1 MTGERIA
8 HAPDALWLPIGAKF
22 LHVPAFS
29 CRPADR
35 VLLAPDVRE
44 ATDDVAAS
52 LARALTGLSPPLHG
66 SLELFGRPLL
76 AMPYLDTLKM
86 RTSIGLVQGRGGL
99 LSNRSV
105 RDNVTLP
112 LSVHAGLDHV
122 QEMARVNALLDDLE
136 LTTVAHLRPHVLD
149 DVSRFRACVARA
161 LVLQPRWVVV
171 EGVGDFEPEPHGSD
185 TWQRLLRHVELA
197 QGAVAVCLPRP
208 IAAFE
213 RWWLS
218 HGGQVLRCHVHPS
231 MPAFAP
237 GSRVP

>member
-22 LHVPAFS
+22 LHVPAVS

-86 RTSIGLVQGRGGL
+86 RTSIGRGMTCSG
-99 LSNRSV
+99 
-105 RDNVTLP
+105 TC
-112 LSVHAGLDHV
+112 
-122 QEMARVNALLDDLE
+122 
-136 LTTVAHLRPHVLD
+136 RPFL
-149 DVSRFRACVARA
+149 F
-161 LVLQPRWVVV
+161 Q
-171 EGVGDFEPEPHGSD
+171 
-185 TWQRLLRHVELA
+185 
-197 QGAVAVCLPRP
+197 
-208 IAAFE
+208 
-213 RWWLS
+213 
-218 HGGQVLRCHVHPS
+218 
-231 MPAFAP
+231 
-237 GSRVP
+237 